1 LLLSQCARF
10 RAERAQAAGQEAAE
24 QRSKDKSR
32 KGTEMS
38 KSRNAAKFLL
48 AFASAASIA
57 APSIASAAEL
67 NILTWEGY
75 ADPSFISKFEAS
87 SGCKTTST
95 YVGSNDDFAPKL
107 AAGGGV
113 YDIIVPS
120 IDTIGLMRQAG
131 FVDPIDT
138 SKITGWSDVYPE
150 FATANDVAAEGS
162 TWSVPLVWGSISL
175 MYRPDKVEPTPDS
188 ISVLFDPKYKG
199 KIAMWDD
206 KSTIYW
212 AARLLGY
219 ENIYDLTDEQLET
232 VKQKLIEQKP
242 LIRKYWATAGEL
254 TELYANQEVWLSNT
268 WTGLQSKDVNALKKG
283 FEVVEFT
290 PKEKAEGW
298 MDSMQL
304 VKGSPNTECAYK
316 FFSFMLS
323 PEGQCGI
330 VGSTGY
336 FPTNPAAV
344 KECLTGAD
352 AEAKK
357 VNNIEFVKS
366 LVMWQMPAR
375 LDKYLE
381 VWNAVKA
388 AP

>member
-1 LLLSQCARF
+1 MH
-10 RAERAQAAGQEAAE
+10 
-24 QRSKDKSR
+24 KSR
-32 KGTEMS
+32 IRILM
-38 KSRNAAKFLL
+38 
-48 AFASAASIA
+48 AFASAISVA
-57 APSIASAAEL
+57 APSFAGAAEL

-75 ADPSFISKFEAS
+75 ADQSFIPKFEAA

-138 SKITGWSDVYPE
+138 SKIEGWNDLYAE
-150 FATANDVAAEGS
+150 FAQANDVAVDGE

-175 MYRPDKVEPTPDS
+175 MYRPDKIEGTPDS
-188 ISVLFDPKYKG
+188 IGLLFDPKYKG
-199 KIAMWDD
+199 KISLWDD
-206 KSTIYW
+206 KSSLYW
-212 AARLLGY
+212 TARLLGFD
-219 ENIYDLTDEQLET
+219 NVYDLSDEQLET

-254 TELYANQEVWLSNT
+254 TELFANQEVWASNT
-268 WTGLQSKDVNALKKG
+268 WTGLQSKEINGLKKG
-283 FEVVEFT
+283 FEVTEFT

-323 PEGQCGI
+323 AEGQCGI

-336 FPTNPAAV
+336 FPVNPKAV
-344 KECLTGAD
+344 AGCLTGEAAD
-352 AEAKK
+352 AKK
-357 VNNIEFVKS
+357 VNNIAFVQS

-381 VWNAVKA
+381 TWNAVKA

>member
-1 LLLSQCARF
+1 MTKSHGRGRVWLSVI
-10 RAERAQAAGQEAAE
+10 
-24 QRSKDKSR
+24 
-32 KGTEMS
+32 
-38 KSRNAAKFLL
+38 
-48 AFASAASIA
+48 SAAMVAESSFA
-57 APSIASAAEL
+57 NAAEL

-75 ADPSFISKFEAS
+75 ADPSFIEKFEQS

-131 FVDPIDT
+131 FVQPIDT
-138 SKITGWSDVYPE
+138 SKIEGWANVYPE
-150 FATANDVAAEGS
+150 FSTATDVAAEGE

-175 MYRPDKVEPTPDS
+175 MYRPDKIEPAPDS
-188 ISVLFDPKYKG
+188 IGVLFDPKYKG

-206 KSTIYW
+206 KSSLYW
-212 AARLLGY
+212 TARLLGY
-219 ENIYDLTDEQLET
+219 DNIYDLTDEQLET

-254 TELYANQEVWLSNT
+254 TELYANQEIWVSNT
-268 WTGLQSKDVNALKKG
+268 WTGLQSKEVNALDKG
-283 FEVVEFT
+283 FQVVEFT

-304 VKGSPNTECAYK
+304 VKGTPNEECAYK
-316 FFSFMLS
+316 FFSFMLNAD
-323 PEGQCGI
+323 GQCGI

-336 FPTNPAAV
+336 FPVNPDAV
-344 KECLTGAD
+344 SACLTGAE

-381 VWNAVKA
+381 TWNAVKA

>member
-1 LLLSQCARF
+1 MTKSHGRGRAWLS
-10 RAERAQAAGQEAAE
+10 
-24 QRSKDKSR
+24 
-32 KGTEMS
+32 
-38 KSRNAAKFLL
+38 LV
-48 AFASAASIA
+48 SAAVVA
-57 APSIASAAEL
+57 APSFASAAEL

-75 ADPSFISKFEAS
+75 ADQSFIPKFEEA
-87 SGCKTTST
+87 SGCKTNST

-131 FVDPIDT
+131 FVEPIDT
-138 SKITGWSDVYPE
+138 AKIEGWGDVYPE
-150 FATANDVAAEGS
+150 FSGAKDVTAEGS
-162 TWSVPLVWGSISL
+162 VWSVPLVWGSISL
-175 MYRPDKVEPTPDS
+175 MYRADKVDPKPDS
-188 ISVLFDPKYKG
+188 IGVLFDEKYKG
-199 KIAMWDD
+199 KVAMWDD
-206 KSTIYW
+206 KSSLYW
-212 AARLLGY
+212 TARLLGY
-219 ENIYDLTDEQLET
+219 ENVYDLSDEQLEA
-232 VKQKLIEQKP
+232 VKQKLIAQKP

-254 TELYANQEVWLSNT
+254 TELYANQEVWVSNT
-268 WTGLQSKDVNALKKG
+268 WTGLQSKEVNALKKG

-304 VKGSPNTECAYK
+304 VKDSPNTDCAYK

-323 PEGQCGI
+323 AEGQCGI

-336 FPTNPAAV
+336 FPVNPKAV
-344 KECLTGAD
+344 SGCLTGAD

-357 VNNIEFVKS
+357 VNNIEFVNS
-366 LVMWQMPAR
+366 LVMWQMPTR

>member
-1 LLLSQCARF
+1 MNLKPQRQKGNKMTKAYGRSRTWLPLLSAI
-10 RAERAQAAGQEAAE
+10 
-24 QRSKDKSR
+24 
-32 KGTEMS
+32 
-38 KSRNAAKFLL
+38 
-48 AFASAASIA
+48 SIA
-57 APSIASAAEL
+57 APSFANAAEL

-75 ADPSFISKFEAS
+75 ADPSFIEKFEKAS
-87 SGCKTTST
+87 SCKTTST

-131 FVDPIDT
+131 FVEPIDT
-138 SKITGWSDVYPE
+138 KKIEGFSDVYPE
-150 FATANDVAAEGS
+150 FTKATDVVAEGE

-175 MYRPDKVEPTPDS
+175 MYRPDKVEGKPDS
-188 ISVLFDPKYKG
+188 IGVLFDKKYAG
-199 KIAMWDD
+199 KVAMWDD
-206 KSTIYW
+206 KSSIYW
-212 AARLLGY
+212 AARLLGF
-219 ENIYDLTDEQLET
+219 ENVYDLTDEQLET
-232 VKQKLIEQKP
+232 VKAKLIEQKP

-268 WTGLQSKDVNALKKG
+268 WTGLQSKEVNNLKKG

-304 VKGSPNTECAYK
+304 VKGSQNTDCAYK

-323 PEGQCGI
+323 AEGQCGI
-330 VGSTGY
+330 VGSSGY
-336 FPTNPAAV
+336 FPVNPKAV
-344 KECLTGAD
+344 SSCLKGEE

-366 LVMWQMPAR
+366 LVMWQLPAR

>member
-1 LLLSQCARF
+1 MRHLTRTSLI
-10 RAERAQAAGQEAAE
+10 
-24 QRSKDKSR
+24 
-32 KGTEMS
+32 
-38 KSRNAAKFLL
+38 
-48 AFASAASIA
+48 FASAVSIA
-57 APSIASAAEL
+57 APSLASAAEL

-75 ADPSFISKFEAS
+75 ADPSFIQKFEAS

-138 SKITGWSDVYPE
+138 AKVEGWADVYPE
-150 FATANDVAAEGS
+150 FSAAGDVKVDSE

-175 MYRPDKVEPTPDS
+175 MYRPDKVDPKPDS
-188 ISVLFDPKYKG
+188 IGVLFDPKYKG
-199 KIAMWDD
+199 KVAMWDD
-206 KSTIYW
+206 KSSLYW
-212 AARLLGY
+212 TARLLGY
-219 ENIYDLTDEQLET
+219 ENVYDLSDEQLEA

-254 TELYANQEVWLSNT
+254 TELYANQEVWVSNT
-268 WTGLQSKDVNALKKG
+268 WTGLQIKEVNALKKG

-323 PEGQCGI
+323 ADGQCGI

-336 FPTNPAAV
+336 FPVNPKAV
-344 KECLTGAD
+344 SGCLTGEA

-366 LVMWQMPAR
+366 LVMWRMPAR

>member
-1 LLLSQCARF
+1 MKIAQTSAR
-10 RAERAQAAGQEAAE
+10 
-24 QRSKDKSR
+24 
-32 KGTEMS
+32 T
-38 KSRNAAKFLL
+38 LL
-48 AFASAASIA
+48 AITTAISVALPAFAN
-57 APSIASAAEL
+57 AAEL

-75 ADPSFISKFEAS
+75 ADASFISKFEAA
-87 SGCKTTST
+87 SGCKTNST

-120 IDTIGLMRQAG
+120 IDTIGLMRQAD

-138 SKITGWSDVYPE
+138 SKIEGWADVYPE
-150 FATANDVAAEGS
+150 FSAANDVAVDGE

-175 MYRPDKVEPTPDS
+175 MYRPDKVDPKPDS
-188 ISVLFDPKYKG
+188 IGALFDPKYKG
-199 KIAMWDD
+199 KVSMWDD
-206 KSTIYW
+206 KSSIYW
-212 AARLLGY
+212 AARLLGF
-219 ENIYDLTDEQLET
+219 ENVYDLTDEQLAT
-232 VKQKLIEQKP
+232 VQAKLIEQKP

-268 WTGLQSKDVNALKKG
+268 WTGLQSKEINNLKKG

-304 VKGSPNTECAYK
+304 VKGSPNVDCAYK

-323 PEGQCGI
+323 ADGQCGI

-336 FPTNPAAV
+336 FPVNPKAV
-344 KECLTGAD
+344 AGCLKGEE

-388 AP
+388 AQ

>member
-1 LLLSQCARF
+1 MTRSRGWGRTWLSLVSV
-10 RAERAQAAGQEAAE
+10 AAV
-24 QRSKDKSR
+24 
-32 KGTEMS
+32 
-38 KSRNAAKFLL
+38 
-48 AFASAASIA
+48 A
-57 APSIASAAEL
+57 APSFASAAEL

-75 ADPSFISKFEAS
+75 ADQSFISKFEQV

-131 FVDPIDT
+131 FIEPIDT
-138 SKITGWSDVYPE
+138 AKIEGWADVYPE
-150 FATANDVAAEGS
+150 FSGADDVVAES
-162 TWSVPLVWGSISL
+162 AVWAVPLVWGSISL
-175 MYRPDKVEPTPDS
+175 MYRPDKVEPAPDS
-188 ISVLFDPKYKG
+188 IGVLFDEKYKG

-206 KSTIYW
+206 KSSIYW

-219 ENIYDLTDEQLET
+219 DDIYDLTDEQLEA
-232 VKQKLIEQKP
+232 VKEKLIAQKP

-254 TELYANQEVWLSNT
+254 TELFANQEVWVSNT
-268 WTGLQSKDVNALKKG
+268 WTGLQSKEVNALKKG

-316 FFSFMLS
+316 FLSFMLS

-336 FPTNPAAV
+336 FPVNPKAV
-344 KECLTGAD
+344 SACLVGD
-352 AEAKK
+352 EAEAKK
-357 VNNIEFVKS
+357 VGNVEFVKS

-381 VWNAVKA
+381 TWNAVKA

>member
-1 LLLSQCARF
+1 MTRSHGWGRAWLS
-10 RAERAQAAGQEAAE
+10 
-24 QRSKDKSR
+24 
-32 KGTEMS
+32 
-38 KSRNAAKFLL
+38 LV
-48 AFASAASIA
+48 SAAVVA
-57 APSIASAAEL
+57 APSFASAAEL

-75 ADPSFISKFEAS
+75 ADKSFIPKFEEV

-131 FVDPIDT
+131 FVEPIDT
-138 SKITGWSDVYPE
+138 AKIEGWADVYPE
-150 FATANDVAAEGS
+150 FSGTEDVVAEGAV
-162 TWSVPLVWGSISL
+162 WSVPLVWGSISL

-188 ISVLFDPKYKG
+188 IGVLFDEKYKG

-206 KSTIYW
+206 KSSIYW

-219 ENIYDLTDEQLET
+219 DDIYDLTDEQLEA
-232 VKQKLIEQKP
+232 VKAKLIAQKP

-254 TELYANQEVWLSNT
+254 TELFANQEVWVSNT
-268 WTGLQSKDVNALKKG
+268 WTGLQSKEVNALKKG

-304 VKGSPNTECAYK
+304 VKDSPNTDCAYK

-336 FPTNPAAV
+336 FPVNPKAV
-344 KECLTGAD
+344 SACLTGAE

-357 VNNIEFVKS
+357 VGNVEFVKS